1 MKSQSESSLLSGVR
15 SKGEKILELDGT
27 VTTQPVLE
35 HIGISTWPG
44 RLILTDHS
52 LYFEAIKVVSFD
64 TPKRYS
70 LSDDLKQ
77 VIKPELTGPWGTRLF
92 DKAVSYKSISL

>member
-1 MKSQSESSLLSGVR
+1 MNLNPGSLSRAIKKMKSQSESSLLSGVR

-44 RLILTDHS
+44 MFFS
-52 LYFEAIKVVSFD
+52 AQAKCENSPLYLVD
-64 TPKRYS
+64 
-70 LSDDLKQ
+70 
-77 VIKPELTGPWGTRLF
+77 
-92 DKAVSYKSISL
+92 